1 MYEFDDLNASD
12 LRKKIRLQKGITMLE
27 YKKYLD
33 KYYNILINN
42 TSIIIEEMKNIV
54 KYLNGN
60 SNGVCVRHLN
70 LKNPHKSPVIHYT
83 LLFKFLLSL
92 PPYDNSSKYIAKIL
106 VKILK
111 QTFKYNETK
120 IIQTNLSPYV
130 TLTKEGLIFYVN

>member
-27 YKKYLD
+27 YKEYLD

-42 TSIIIEEMKNIV
+42 SSIIIDEMKNIV

-60 SNGVCVRHLN
+60 SNGVCARHLN
-70 LKNPHKSPVIHYT
+70 LKNPHKNPVIHYT

-106 VKILK
+106 VKILNK
-111 QTFKYNETK
+111 TFKYNKTK